1 MTKITSIENNC
12 RYEKRLLVSF
22 WVDNDRIMND
32 SLPLLLRA
40 ARGESVERPPVWM
53 MRQAG
58 RYMKVYRDLRDRHP
72 GFRERSENPDLSY
85 EISMQPFNAFKPDGV
100 ILFSDILTPL
110 PGMGINFDIVE
121 SKGPII
127 QNPIKSTQQLKELRT
142 LTPQESMPFVGEVL
156 GRLKESVGNQA
167 AVLGFVGAPWTLAA
181 YVVEGKSSK
190 NYAVIKAMAFQEP
203 ELLHQLLNHFAE
215 SIAIYLRYQIDSGA
229 QVVQMF
235 DSWAGQLSPI
245 DYDTFAAPY
254 QQKVIELVKETH
266 PNTPIILY
274 ISGSAGVLER
284 MANTGV
290 DIISLDWTVDM
301 KEGCARLPQ
310 NVGIQGN
317 VDPGLLFGTPKA
329 IRARIVDTVM
339 KAKGRRHILNLG
351 HGILPGTP
359 EENAKVFFEAGK
371 NVNELIKSIS

>member
-1 MTKITSIENNC
+1 MTN
-12 RYEKRLLVSF
+12 
-22 WVDNDRIMND
+22 

-72 GFRERSENPDLSY
+72 SFRERSENPDLSY
-85 EISMQPFNAFKPDGV
+85 EISMQPFHSFQPDGV

-110 PGMGINFDIVE
+110 PGMGIDFDIVE
-121 SKGPII
+121 SKGPLI
-127 QNPIKSTQQLKELRT
+127 QDPIRSINQIKSLKHLNPT
-142 LTPQESMPFVGEVL
+142 ESLPFVGEVL
-156 GRLKESVGNQA
+156 GRLRESVGNKA

-203 ELLHQLLNHFAE
+203 EILHELLDHFAK
-215 SIAIYLRYQIDSGA
+215 SIATYLKYQIDSGA

-235 DSWAGQLSPI
+235 DSWAGQLSPA

-254 QQKVIELVKETH
+254 QKKVVDLLKESH

-284 MANTGV
+284 MAKTGV
-290 DIISLDWTVDM
+290 DIVSLDWTVDM
-301 KEGCARLPQ
+301 AEGCARLPDSI
-310 NVGIQGN
+310 GIQGN
-317 VDPGLLFGTPKA
+317 VDPGLLFGSHECIKN
-329 IRARIVDTVM
+329 RIIDTVV
-339 KAKGRRHILNLG
+339 KAKGRKHILNLG

-359 EENAKVFFEAGK
+359 EENARVFFEVGK
-371 NVNELIKSIS
+371 NVSELI